1 MATPL
6 KSSVKTPR
14 KASSKAT
21 AKPSQGAKKPAVKP
35 AVKSTV
41 KRTST
46 AKLKVVA
53 KKPVLKKPVIKKPV
67 AKKTAPKKPVAKTA
81 PAKRPSRNTLIS
93 LRSHVD
99 DIEKRLKRAN
109 SLTRTSVRA
118 LKTSYEALEGD
129 TRTKELTGHIES
141 LSDRLTGMIEQ
152 TRQDVGHDLRIVLN
166 DPRLETLSSAL
177 TKANRRLTAAE
188 HQQAEAINGI
198 NAHIAKLATVVDARM
213 QREERQRQKGEAL
226 LTSRMD
232 EIEQDSANAI
242 KSIGENI
249 VRVSE
254 DVTEK
259 TKILKG
265 ELAEQALSQRQDYEE
280 HKCEIAQR
288 IEALEDEQRNQLP
301 AYERN
306 IKTLSTRLEA
316 LENNTSVNAM
326 PSVPIMTASTFE
338 AAPQMPVAEPAAHIN
353 PPQADDAF
361 SALELLNKP
370 EVAQPLQEAQIIEPE
385 VAPELVSEVAQSD
398 QPFAPVEYVAD
409 AVDGQSD
416 EVFSPRAFVPSVPS
430 VKDEPELA
438 PQILDL
444 QPEVPLAPMVLSNE
458 PQIYTAP
465 GSENS
470 VDNKAQAP
478 QVYAVQ
484 SAYEQAPPPML
495 AVEPYVGL
503 PPMPATAAAPEMQM
517 PEMQM
522 PEVQMMDPSM
532 GTTRPG
538 TEPIVKSSAD
548 EKRKNK
554 KRKGGGNNGGGH
566 GLIRKIALFSGVAV
580 VALFAYKTFAPKI
593 FGADDNIAQT
603 TQAEKVAQKQQPS
616 QKVNGRIDGV
626 VTTDRLTFETTEPV
640 GDYLDAMAAPD
651 LGQEGTQARTDKKQT
666 LEAAAADGN
675 AVAQFQLGLSHLEA
689 GRNADAVR
697 LIRLSANQ
705 GQPAAQYR
713 LAKLYEAGI
722 GVKVNG
728 KTAKDLL
735 SRAADAGNRIAMH
748 DLGHY
753 YATGADGASP
763 DLQQAVKW
771 FSMAAER
778 GVLDSQFNLAVL
790 YQGGSGVTLS
800 LEEAYVW
807 YAIAGAQGDKMATQR
822 SQAVALEL
830 SEDGLAKA
838 KSRVKAFAP
847 KPVNNA
853 ANGIFKNLPWAS
865 QKQRA
870 SQKEVVART
879 SGSTGVKGAQQML
892 ASLGYPVGTPD
903 GSLGPNTR
911 NAIISFERA
920 NGLPETGRVNAV
932 LIERLQ
938 IAVGV

>member
-6 KSSVKTPR
+6 KSSAK
-14 KASSKAT
+14 SSKKRA
-21 AKPSQGAKKPAVKP
+21 AKPSRSPKKPAAKP
-35 AVKSTV
+35 TIKSAPTKV
-41 KRTST
+41 TSRTKPP
-46 AKLKVVA
+46 KLKVVA
-53 KKPVLKKPVIKKPV
+53 KKPIGKPVVVKKV
-67 AKKTAPKKPVAKTA
+67 APN
-81 PAKRPSRNTLIS
+81 RDTLVS

-129 TRTKELTGHIES
+129 TRTDELTGHIEN
-141 LSDRLTGMIEQ
+141 LSERLTGMIEQ

-166 DPRLETLSSAL
+166 DPRLETLSGAL
-177 TKANRRLTAAE
+177 TKANQRLTSAE
-188 HQQAEAINGI
+188 QQQAEAINGI

-226 LTSRMD
+226 IKTRMD
-232 EIEQDSANAI
+232 KIEQDSANAI

-259 TKILKG
+259 TETLKG
-265 ELAEQALSQRQDYEE
+265 EIAEQAITREQDYAE
-280 HKCEIAQR
+280 HKHEIAQR
-288 IEALEDEQRNQLP
+288 IEAIEDEQRNQLP
-301 AYERN
+301 SFERN
-306 IKTLSTRLEA
+306 IAKLSTRLEA
-316 LENNTSVNAM
+316 LENNISA
-326 PSVPIMTASTFE
+326 FE
-338 AAPQMPVAEPAAHIN
+338 APNEPTAIAPGFDVAPQISGDASGAKKSS
-353 PPQADDAF
+353 QADDAF
-361 SALELLNKP
+361 AALDLVNKQGVSMPEPSA
-370 EVAQPLQEAQIIEPE
+370 QTMEP
-385 VAPELVSEVAQSD
+385 VLVSEAVQPA
-398 QPFAPVEYVAD
+398 QPFAPVAYVAAED
-409 AVDGQSD
+409 NGQNS
-416 EVFSPRAFVPSVPS
+416 EVFSPRAYVPGAHEES
-430 VKDEPELA
+430 
-438 PQILDL
+438 QG
-444 QPEVPLAPMVLSNE
+444 EVPPLDSVVENE

-465 GSENS
+465 SAENIAEVPQAYAEQSE
-470 VDNKAQAP
+470 
-478 QVYAVQ
+478 
-484 SAYEQAPPPML
+484 YEQSPPPMPN
-495 AVEPYVGL
+495 AEPYADL
-503 PPMPATAAAPEMQM
+503 PPMPASGEM
-517 PEMQM
+517 PEILNL
-522 PEVQMMDPSM
+522 EPSM
-532 GTTRPG
+532 ASVRPG
-538 TEPIVKSSAD
+538 AESVTKPAKSK
-548 EKRKNK
+548 KRKNK
-554 KRKGGGNNGGGH
+554 KRKKEGGVGGNGGGNSGGH
-566 GLIRKIALFSGVAV
+566 GMIRKVALYGGVAV
-580 VALFAYKTFAPKI
+580 VALFAYKTFAPKN
-593 FGADDNIAQT
+593 FGSGGNVQQN
-603 TQAEKVAQKQQPS
+603 TQMTQNQQPS
-616 QKVNGRIDGV
+616 QEVGGRLDVATAGAEV
-626 VTTDRLTFETTEPV
+626 TDRLDADGLATDRLAIETTDPV
-640 GDYLDAMAAPD
+640 GDYSEAMGAPD
-651 LGQEGTQARTDKKQT
+651 LGDANTQRGAAKRQT
-666 LEAAAADGN
+666 LETAAADGN
-675 AVAQFQLGLSHLEA
+675 AIAQFQLGLSHLEA

-735 SRAADAGNRIAMH
+735 SRSADAGNRIAMH

-790 YQGGSGVTLS
+790 YQGGSGVPLS

-822 SQAVALEL
+822 SEAVAREL
-830 SEDGLAKA
+830 SDEDLTKA

-847 KPVNNA
+847 KPVNNT
-853 ANGIFKNLPWAS
+853 ANGVFKNLPWVA
-865 QKQRA
+865 
-870 SQKEVVART
+870 QKEART
-879 SGSTGVKGAQQML
+879 SPNGVGGVKGAQQML

-920 NGLPETGRVNAV
+920 NGLPETGRVNAA

-938 IAVGV
+938 LAVGV